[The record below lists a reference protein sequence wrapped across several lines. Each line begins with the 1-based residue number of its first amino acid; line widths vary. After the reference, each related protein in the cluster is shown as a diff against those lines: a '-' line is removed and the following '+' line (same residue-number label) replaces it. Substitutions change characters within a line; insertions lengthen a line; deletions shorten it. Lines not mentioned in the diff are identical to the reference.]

1 MPLTLVHR
9 LHSVNAE
16 KYEQEGCSL
25 PWSVYFWG
33 GGHLGNEVK
42 AVRKEDFLLFL
53 FSAMRLGGPSPG
65 PGLGPGP
72 LQGKHRVLT
81 TGPLPRTMI
90 SLIIHISLAN
100 EQIKKMWLVNMQ
112 ILNHSMFFYKFK
124 TFYNNVHSFVL
135 WGGGYHV
142 TMPHLV
148 FVCFLH
154 PKCLLTYS
162 TSFINFETL
171 PSGF

>member
-42 AVRKEDFLLFL
+42 AVRKEEFLLFL

-100 EQIKKMWLVNMQ
+100 EHIKKMWLVNMQ

-135 WGGGYHV
+135 WGGVSCYRA
-142 TMPHLV
+142 PPCFRLFSSPKV
-148 FVCFLH
+148 FADVQHFFY
-154 PKCLLTYS
+154 K
-162 TSFINFETL
+162 F
-171 PSGF
+171 